1 MTIIRLENLLKARD
15 GSTLNKIIQR
25 AQNMDELTTALRAEL
40 AADAGQNLLA
50 ANLREDGELVLVC
63 TSSAWASRLRF
74 ESDMLVEVA
83 RKTGLTVNSC
93 KVNVSQQS

>member
-1 MTIIRLENLLKARD
+1 MTIIRLENLLKARA

-25 AQNMDELTTALRAEL
+25 AQNMEELTTALRAEL

-50 ANLREDGELVLVC
+50 ANLREGGELVLVC

-74 ESDMLVEVA
+74 ESDTLMEVA
-83 RKTGLTVNSC
+83 RKTGLTVNTC
-93 KVNVSQQS
+93 RVTVSQET

>member
-1 MTIIRLENLLKARD
+1 MTIIRLENLLKARA

-63 TSSAWASRLRF
+63 ASSAWASRLRF
-74 ESDMLVEVA
+74 ESDKLMEAA
-83 RKTGLTVNSC
+83 RKTGRTVNSC
-93 KVNVSQQS
+93 KVTVSQGT

>member
-1 MTIIRLENLLKARD
+1 MTIIRLENLLKARA

-63 TSSAWASRLRF
+63 ASSAWASRLRF
-74 ESDMLVEVA
+74 ESDTLMEVA
-83 RKTGLTVNSC
+83 RKTGRTVNSC
-93 KVNVSQQS
+93 KVTVSQNS

>member
-1 MTIIRLENLLKARD
+1 MTIIRLENLLKARA
-15 GSTLNKIIQR
+15 GSTLNKIIRR

-74 ESDMLVEVA
+74 ESDTLMEAA
-83 RKTGLTVNSC
+83 RKTGRTVNSC
-93 KVNVSQQS
+93 KVTVSQKT